1 MKHITVLNAVSA
13 GLIAAAILLL
23 GFGSLFRTEPAF
35 GSVQETQEYQATTT
49 YALSTAHRVLKPAPG
64 ALAQVTITGDNT
76 GLITIYNATTS
87 NASLRAASKATST
100 IIIADF
106 PASTPEGT
114 YTFDAAFS
122 DGLLVVTSGAP
133 ATSTITWR

>member
-1 MKHITVLNAVSA
+1 MTLKTFLPLVPALAVA
-13 GLIAAAILLL
+13 VILAAFFAL
-23 GFGSLFRTEPAF
+23 SLSTQVAK
-35 GSVQETQEYQATTT
+35 GSVPDTNEYNATTT
-49 YALSTAHRVLKPAPG
+49 YALSVAERTLKTG
-64 ALAQVTITGDNT
+64 RGSLAQVTITGDNT
-76 GLITIYNATTS
+76 GLMTFYNATTS
-87 NASLRAASKATST
+87 NVNLRTGQKATST

-114 YTFDAAFS
+114 YTFDALYT

>member
-1 MKHITVLNAVSA
+1 MTLKTFLPLATALTVALIMAAFFALSLSA
-13 GLIAAAILLL
+13 QIAK
-23 GFGSLFRTEPAF
+23 
-35 GSVQETQEYQATTT
+35 GSVSDTNEYNATTT
-49 YALSTAHRVLKPAPG
+49 HALSVTERTLRTG
-64 ALAQVTITGDNT
+64 RGSLAQVTITGDNT

-87 NASLRAASKATST
+87 DVTRRTGQKATST

-106 PASTPEGT
+106 PTATPEGT
-114 YTFDAAFS
+114 YTFDALYT

>member
-1 MKHITVLNAVSA
+1 MTLKTFLPLATALTVA
-13 GLIAAAILLL
+13 LIMVAFFVL
-23 GFGSLFRTEPAF
+23 SLSTQVAK
-35 GSVQETQEYQATTT
+35 GSVPDTNEYNATTT
-49 YALSTAHRVLKPAPG
+49 YALSVTERTLRTG
-64 ALAQVTITGDNT
+64 RGSLAQVTITGDNT

-87 NASLRAASKATST
+87 DVTRRTGQKATST

-114 YTFDAAFS
+114 YTFDALYT

>member
-1 MKHITVLNAVSA
+1 MTLKTFLPLATA
-13 GLIAAAILLL
+13 LFIAIALAAFFAL
-23 GFGSLFRTEPAF
+23 SLSTQVAK
-35 GSVQETQEYQATTT
+35 GSVSDTNEYNATTT
-49 YALSTAHRVLKPAPG
+49 NALSVAQRTLKNG
-64 ALAQVTITGDNT
+64 RGSLAQVTITGDNT
-76 GLITIYNATTS
+76 GLITVYNATTS
-87 NASLRAASKATST
+87 NVSLRTGQKATST

-114 YTFDAAFS
+114 YTFDALFT